1 MVKSFLAKTA
11 LVLLSVSL
19 TLGVFDLAVYLF
31 PRHLLP
37 GPLANLVFL
46 MERNTYYVKDPP
58 IGNMIK
64 PGVDYFFPGDE
75 FSFRMQTRLNYPNAG
90 FRGGTLGGPAWG
102 VALGDS
108 FTFGAGVDHEATWV
122 ARLARLTGREII
134 NFGMPG
140 HGPHQYTRILKK
152 YGAPF
157 QPKLVFYALFP
168 NDLKDGV
175 RFETLPAHRER
186 RMSARR
192 FMKRYSSSYNI
203 FSNVSRSLKKSW
215 KNDTQDSVGLKLLDR
230 RLRDPY
236 GISDARFPS
245 AWASSVRQIE
255 DAVEESKRLNATFVL
270 LYFPQKEEVYW
281 ELATERIKDIDV
293 FKERV
298 HRLRN
303 STMAFCAARDLLCL
317 DLTPAL
323 KSGGLRGEKFY
334 YPVDI
339 HWNEKGNRLVA
350 QEIYRFLVEKK
361 LVESS
366 AGISAALPNPE

>member
-1 MVKSFLAKTA
+1 MVKSFLGKTA
-11 LVLLSVSL
+11 LVLLSISF
-19 TLGVFDLAVYLF
+19 TLGAFDLAVYLF
-31 PRHLLP
+31 PRPLLP
-37 GPLANLVFL
+37 GALGNLVFL
-46 MERNTYYVKDPP
+46 MERDTYYVKDPP

-75 FSFRMQTRLNYPNAG
+75 FSFRMQTRLNFPNAG

-102 VALGDS
+102 AAFGDS

-122 ARLARLTGREII
+122 ARLARLTQREII

-157 QPKLVFYALFP
+157 RPKLVFYALYP

-175 RFETLPAHRER
+175 RFETPPGSR
-186 RMSARR
+186 RQRMTAKR
-192 FMKRYSSSYNI
+192 FMKRYSASYNI
-203 FSNVSRSLKKSW
+203 FGNLSRSLKRSW
-215 KNDTQDSVGLKLLDR
+215 KNNTRDTIGVKLADR

-236 GISDARFPS
+236 GVSDARFAS
-245 AWASSVRQIE
+245 AWAASAKQIE
-255 DAVEESKRLNATFVL
+255 DAIEESERLNATLVL

-281 ELATERIKDIDV
+281 ELAKERIKEIDV

-298 HRLRN
+298 ERLRN
-303 STMAFCAARDLLCL
+303 TTMAFCASRDLLCL

-323 KSGGLRGEKFY
+323 KSRGLRGEQFY
-334 YPVDI
+334 YPIDI
-339 HWNEKGNRLVA
+339 HWNEKGNSLVA
-350 QEIYRFLVEKK
+350 QEIYQFLVEKK
-361 LVESS
+361 L
-366 AGISAALPNPE
+366 I